1 MGRSITDIVSEHIAA
16 NRTQLPVF
24 DGTSRRIQEMLESPE
39 FDVSEIERLI
49 ASDPVIAAALLRVAN
64 SSFYGG
70 LEKVTSPSE
79 ALLRLGAK
87 QVAKLVMMVGQK
99 QSYRL
104 RDAKLAPLVDAL
116 WHHAVGCALG
126 AEWLAKRLRRTD
138 VAAEVFMASLLHDIG
153 KLFLLRVL
161 DDLKAAN
168 ASFNPAEPLVREL
181 MTSMHSEQGARLLE
195 SWNIPESFCTIA
207 RHHHDDEV
215 DERNTALLLVRLVNV
230 ACNKL
235 GIGLET
241 GTDLDLAALEEAQ
254 ILRVG
259 DVLAAEL
266 EICLEDAAELAAA

>member
-1 MGRSITDIVSEHIAA
+1 MGRSIKDIVNEHITA

-39 FDVSEIERLI
+39 FDVTEIERLI

-87 QVAKLVMMVGQK
+87 QVAKIVLLVGQK

-104 RDAKLAPLVDAL
+104 RDAKLAPLVNAL

-138 VAAEVFMASLLHDIG
+138 VAGDVFMAGLLHDIG

-168 ASFNPAEPLVREL
+168 ASFKPAEPLVREL
-181 MTSMHSEQGARLLE
+181 MASMHGEQGARLLE
-195 SWNIPESFCTIA
+195 SWNIPELFCGIA

-235 GIGLET
+235 GIGLED
-241 GTDLDLAALEEAQ
+241 GIDLDLAALEEAQ